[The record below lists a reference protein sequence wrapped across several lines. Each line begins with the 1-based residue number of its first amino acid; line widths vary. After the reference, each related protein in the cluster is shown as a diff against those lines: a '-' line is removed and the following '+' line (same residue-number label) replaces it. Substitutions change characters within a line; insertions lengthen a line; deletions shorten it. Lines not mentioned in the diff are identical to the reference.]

1 MITIFCLTLSYAVQS
16 ALIAF
21 LYYNFLC
28 VVIIF
33 LCVLVVWR
41 KVCDRACNFAPY
53 LMDCFYILFFFFL
66 NGVLF
71 FNHFS
76 FHPLRVYFLFFT
88 IVRYYDYYYYYGLF
102 FSCFGTPLYGWVKQT
117 LHCTTCLF
125 FGNQLQQLVQCAS
138 APLNLFFFV
147 HRQMAWSFA

>member
-1 MITIFCLTLSYAVQS
+1 M
-16 ALIAF
+16 
-21 LYYNFLC
+21 
-28 VVIIF
+28 
-33 LCVLVVWR
+33 
-41 KVCDRACNFAPY
+41 CDRACNFAPY

-88 IVRYYDYYYYYGLF
+88 IVRYYDYYYGLF

-138 APLNLFFFV
+138 APLNLFFFRSQTDGMIICLAKHPPLLTEPFYIQIV
-147 HRQMAWSFA
+147 